1 MILKVH
7 VLTPKRVICKTTATE
22 VIIPGIDGQIGV
34 LDDHAPLLTSLGIGL
49 LKLKISEK
57 WMPVLILG
65 GFAEIDRNNVTILAS
80 DVEEFLNV
88 NNDTLTQAT
97 KEAEKTVGE
106 AKKLV
111 AEISNLET
119 EERKRKGLKSLL
131 DAFEDLKIA
140 KARLQC
146 IELQYIFSN

>member
-34 LDDHAPLLTSLGIGL
+34 LDDHAPLLTSLGIGV
-49 LKLKISEK
+49 LKLKISGK

-80 DVEEFLNV
+80 EVEEFLTV
-88 NNDTLTQAT
+88 NNDILNQAT
-97 KEAEKTVGE
+97 KAAEKAVEE
-106 AKKLV
+106 AKKLIS
-111 AEISNLET
+111 EINSLSS
-119 EERKRKGLKSLL
+119 EERKGKKKLL
-131 DAFEDLKIA
+131 EAFQDLKTA

-146 IELQYIFSN
+146 IQLQYIFSN

>member
-22 VIIPGIDGQIGV
+22 VIIPGIDGRIGV
-34 LDDHAPLLTSLGIGL
+34 LDNHAPLLTSLGIGL

-80 DVEEFLNV
+80 EVEEFLNV
-88 NNDTLTQAT
+88 SNETLTQAT
-97 KEAEKTVGE
+97 KEAEK
-106 AKKLV
+106 AV
-111 AEISNLET
+111 AEARKLISEISDLDAEA
-119 EERKRKGLKSLL
+119 RKGKKKLL

-140 KARLQC
+140 KARLEC